1 MNATINTESSIRK
14 VAVIGAGVMGAGI
27 TAHLANAGIAVLL
40 LDIVPP
46 NASERN
52 VMAQTALAKLQQADP
67 APFMHPKNARLIMLG
82 NIEDDLAKL
91 HDCDWIIEAV
101 VENLAIKQSLYH
113 KLSTVRRDDAVVSS
127 NTSSIPLHTL
137 LEGLPD
143 DFAAHFL
150 ITHFFNPPRYMRL
163 LEIVS
168 AAQTAPD
175 AVAKIHYCADVQLGK
190 GVVQCHDTAGFIA
203 NRIGI
208 FWVQTAILEAI
219 ALGLSVEQAD
229 AVLSKPFGI
238 PKTGVF
244 GLSDLVGLD
253 LMPHLLQSMRHLL
266 PASDPLMA
274 KMQLPDVVQNLIANG
289 YTGRKGK
296 GGFYRLVT
304 QDGGKV
310 KQSINLQTGEYAASQ
325 PAQLDSLAAA
335 KHGGVSALL
344 NHADVGGQYAWRV
357 WSQTLCYAAS
367 LVPEIAD
374 DITAVDQAMRLGY
387 NWQYGVFELL
397 DRIGAEAF
405 VTRLHTENVAV
416 PPLLATAHGFYH
428 HANGT
433 SAYLGTDGAYHALQR
448 PAGVLLLAD
457 IKQHSQ
463 ALAANAS
470 ASLWDIG
477 DGVVCLEFTSFNNTL
492 DPLVLDMI
500 QHAIPLIQQHYRALV
515 IYNEGENFSLG
526 ANLGLLLQTVSTGAW
541 EQLEGVVRYG
551 QHTYQALRYA
561 PFPVIGAPSGMAL
574 GGGCEILLHCD
585 AVQAH
590 AETYMGLVE
599 TGVGI
604 IPSWGG
610 CKTMLQR
617 WLANP
622 QRPQGAM
629 PAISRCF
636 ELLSMATVSKSAAL
650 AKDYLYLRPDDGIT
664 MNRARL
670 LADAKAR
677 ALAMAEN
684 YQPPQPQSL
693 ALPGETARIALELAI
708 HDFHAQ
714 GKATAHDVVVAS
726 ALARVLSGGATDI
739 TDSLSEDDLLRLER
753 EQFMQ
758 LVHEPAT
765 LARVQHLL
773 QSGKP
778 LRN

>member
-1 MNATINTESSIRK
+1 MNSEARIRQA
-14 VAVIGAGVMGAGI
+14 AVIGAGVMGAGI
-27 TAHLANAGIAVLL
+27 AAHLANAGIAVRL

-46 NASERN
+46 NATNRN
-52 VMAQTALAKLQQADP
+52 TVAQTALAKLQQADP
-67 APFMHPKNARLIMLG
+67 APFMHPKNARLISIG
-82 NIEDDLAKL
+82 NIEDDLASL
-91 HDCDWIIEAV
+91 GDCDWIIEAV
-101 VENLAIKQSLYH
+101 VENLAIKQRLYQQ
-113 KLSTVRRDDAVVSS
+113 LATVRRADAVVSS

-137 LEGLPD
+137 LAGLPD
-143 DFAAHFL
+143 NFAPYFL

-168 AAQTAPD
+168 SVQTAPD
-175 AVAKIHYCADVQLGK
+175 ALAKIRYCADVQLGK

-219 ALGLSVEQAD
+219 ALGLTVEQAD

-253 LMPHLLQSMRHLL
+253 LMPHLLQAMRELL
-266 PASDPLMA
+266 PTSDPLIA
-274 KMQLPDVVQNLIANG
+274 KMQLPAVVQNLIANG

-296 GGFYRLVT
+296 GGFYRMT
-304 QDGGKV
+304 THDGVKV
-310 KQSINLQTGEYAASQ
+310 KQSIDLQTGEYVASQ
-325 PAQLDSLAAA
+325 PASLASLTAA
-335 KHGGVSALL
+335 KQAGVSALL
-344 NHADVGGQYAWRV
+344 HHPDQGGQYAWRV
-357 WSQTLCYAAS
+357 WSQTLNYAAS
-367 LVPEIAD
+367 LVPMIAD

-397 DRIGAEAF
+397 DRMGVAAF
-405 VTRLHTENVAV
+405 VTRLRAEQIPVA
-416 PPLLATAHGFYH
+416 PLLTAAQTHGFYTH
-428 HANGT
+428 HHGIT
-433 SAYLGTDGAYHALQR
+433 HYLGTDGDYHALQR

-463 ALAANAS
+463 PLAANAS

-500 QHAIPLIQQHYRALV
+500 QHALPLIQQHYRALV

-551 QHTYQALRYA
+551 QQTYQALRYA
-561 PFPVIGAPSGMAL
+561 PFPVVGAPSGMAL

-610 CKTMLQR
+610 CKVMLQR
-617 WLANP
+617 WLNAP
-622 QRPQGAM
+622 KRPQGAM

-664 MNRARL
+664 PNRERL

-677 ALAMAEN
+677 ALAMADN
-684 YQPPQPQSL
+684 YQPPSAQSVQL
-693 ALPGETARIALELAI
+693 WGASAYVALELAI
-708 HDFHAQ
+708 NDFHAQ
-714 GKATAHDVVVAS
+714 GKATAHDVVVAK
-726 ALARVLSGGATDI
+726 ALARVLSGGDTDM
-739 TDSLSEDDLLRLER
+739 TLSLSEDDLLHLER

-758 LVHEPAT
+758 LVHQPAT
-765 LARVQHLL
+765 LARVEHLL
-773 QSGKP
+773 KTGKP

>member
-1 MNATINTESSIRK
+1 MNSEARIRQA
-14 VAVIGAGVMGAGI
+14 AVIGAGVMGAGI
-27 TAHLANAGIAVLL
+27 AAHLANAGIAVLL

-46 NASERN
+46 NATNRN
-52 VMAQTALAKLQQADP
+52 TIAQTALAKLQHADP
-67 APFMHPKNARLIMLG
+67 APFMHPKNARLISVG
-82 NIEDDLAKL
+82 NIEDNLASL
-91 HDCDWIIEAV
+91 GDCDWIIEAV
-101 VENLAIKQSLYH
+101 VENLAIKQRLYQQ
-113 KLSTVRRDDAVVSS
+113 LATVRRADAVVSS

-137 LEGLPD
+137 LAGLPD
-143 DFAAHFL
+143 DFAPYFL

-168 AAQTAPD
+168 SVQTAPD
-175 AVAKIHYCADVQLGK
+175 ALAKIRYCADVQLGK

-219 ALGLSVEQAD
+219 TLGLTVEQAD

-253 LMPHLLQSMRHLL
+253 LMPHLLQAMRELL
-266 PASDPLMA
+266 PASDPLIA
-274 KMQLPDVVQNLIANG
+274 KMQLPAVVQNLIANG

-296 GGFYRLVT
+296 GGFYRMAAH
-304 QDGGKV
+304 DGVKV
-310 KQSINLQTGEYAASQ
+310 KESIDLQTGEYVASQ
-325 PAQLDSLAAA
+325 PAQLASLTAA
-335 KHGGVSALL
+335 KQAGVSALL
-344 NHADVGGQYAWRV
+344 HHPDQGGQYAWRV
-357 WSQTLCYAAS
+357 WSQTLNYAAS
-367 LVPEIAD
+367 LVPIIAD
-374 DITAVDQAMRLGY
+374 DIAAVDQAMRLGY

-397 DRIGAEAF
+397 DRMGVAAF
-405 VTRLHTENVAV
+405 VTRLRAEQIPVA
-416 PPLLATAHGFYH
+416 PLLTAAQTHGFYTH
-428 HANGT
+428 HHGIT
-433 SAYLGTDGAYHALQR
+433 RYLGTDGDYHALQR

-463 ALAANAS
+463 PLAANAS

-492 DPLVLDMI
+492 DPLLLDMI

-515 IYNEGENFSLG
+515 IYNEGDNFSLG

-541 EQLEGVVRYG
+541 EQLEGVVRDG
-551 QHTYQALRYA
+551 QQTYQALRYA
-561 PFPVIGAPSGMAL
+561 PFPVVGAPSGMAL

-610 CKTMLQR
+610 CKVMLQR
-617 WLANP
+617 WLNAP
-622 QRPQGAM
+622 KRPQGAM

-664 MNRARL
+664 PNRERL

-677 ALAMAEN
+677 ALAMADN
-684 YQPPQPQSL
+684 YQPPSTQSVQL
-693 ALPGETARIALELAI
+693 WGASAYVALELAI
-708 HDFHAQ
+708 NDFHAQ
-714 GKATAHDVVVAS
+714 GKATAHDVVVAK
-726 ALARVLSGGATDI
+726 ALARVLSGGDTDM
-739 TDSLSEDDLLRLER
+739 TLSLSEDDLLRLER

-758 LVHEPAT
+758 LVHQPAT
-765 LARVQHLL
+765 LARVEHLL
-773 QSGKP
+773 KTGKP

>member
-1 MNATINTESSIRK
+1 MNSEARIRQA
-14 VAVIGAGVMGAGI
+14 AVIGAGVMGAGI
-27 TAHLANAGIAVLL
+27 AAHLANAGIAVRL

-46 NASERN
+46 NATNRN
-52 VMAQTALAKLQQADP
+52 TVAQTALAKLQQADP
-67 APFMHPKNARLIMLG
+67 APFMHPKNARLISIG
-82 NIEDDLAKL
+82 NIEDDLASL
-91 HDCDWIIEAV
+91 GDCDWIIEAV
-101 VENLAIKQSLYH
+101 VENLAIKQRLYQQ
-113 KLSTVRRDDAVVSS
+113 LATVRRADAVVSS

-137 LEGLPD
+137 LAGLPD
-143 DFAAHFL
+143 NFAPYFL

-168 AAQTAPD
+168 SVQTAPD
-175 AVAKIHYCADVQLGK
+175 ALAKIRYCADVQLGK

-219 ALGLSVEQAD
+219 ALGLTVEQAD

-253 LMPHLLQSMRHLL
+253 LMPHLLQAMRELL
-266 PASDPLMA
+266 PTSDPLIA
-274 KMQLPDVVQNLIANG
+274 KMQLPAVVQNLIANG

-296 GGFYRLVT
+296 GGFYRMAT
-304 QDGGKV
+304 HDGVKV
-310 KQSINLQTGEYAASQ
+310 KESIDLQTGEYAASQ
-325 PAQLDSLAAA
+325 PAQLASLTAA
-335 KHGGVSALL
+335 KQAGVSALL
-344 NHADVGGQYAWRV
+344 HHPDQGGQYAWRV
-357 WSQTLCYAAS
+357 WSQTLNYAAS
-367 LVPEIAD
+367 LVPMIAD

-397 DRIGAEAF
+397 DRMGVAAF
-405 VTRLHTENVAV
+405 VTRLRAEQIPVA
-416 PPLLATAHGFYH
+416 PLLTAAQTHGFYTH
-428 HANGT
+428 HHGIT
-433 SAYLGTDGAYHALQR
+433 RYLGMDGDYHALQR

-463 ALAANAS
+463 PLAANAS

-500 QHAIPLIQQHYRALV
+500 QHAIPLIQQHYHALV

-526 ANLGLLLQTVSTGAW
+526 ANLGLLLQTVSTSAW
-541 EQLEGVVRYG
+541 EPLEGVVRYG
-551 QHTYQALRYA
+551 QQTYQALRYA
-561 PFPVIGAPSGMAL
+561 PFPVVGAPSGMAL

-610 CKTMLQR
+610 CKVMLQR
-617 WLANP
+617 WLNAP
-622 QRPQGAM
+622 KRPQGAM

-664 MNRARL
+664 PNRERL

-677 ALAMAEN
+677 ALAMADN
-684 YQPPQPQSL
+684 YQPPSTQSVQL
-693 ALPGETARIALELAI
+693 WGASAYVALELAI
-708 HDFHAQ
+708 NDFHAQ
-714 GKATAHDVVVAS
+714 GKATAHDVVVAK
-726 ALARVLSGGATDI
+726 ALARVLSGGDTDM
-739 TDSLSEDDLLRLER
+739 TLSLSEDDLLRLER

-758 LVHEPAT
+758 LVHQPAT
-765 LARVQHLL
+765 LARVEHLL
-773 QSGKP
+773 KTGKP